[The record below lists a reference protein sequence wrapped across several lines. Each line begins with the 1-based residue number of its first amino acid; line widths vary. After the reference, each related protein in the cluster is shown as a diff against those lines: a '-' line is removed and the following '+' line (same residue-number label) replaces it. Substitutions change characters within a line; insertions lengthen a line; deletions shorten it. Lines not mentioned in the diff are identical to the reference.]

1 MINEKIQQAM
11 NEQIKHEFDSAYLYL
26 SMSAWF
32 TSQGFDGMATWMRVQ
47 AKEEQEHAMKFFD
60 HIHERGGRVDLL
72 ALSKPKTEWSSPQ
85 NAFEEAYKHEQ
96 FITGKIHSLVK
107 ISNET
112 QDFASTTML
121 NWFVDEQVEEEA
133 NASKIAQ
140 TLGRIGTS
148 GSGLVMLDRQLGKR
162 GEEKG

>member
-1 MINEKIQQAM
+1 MINDRIQKAF

-32 TSQGFDGMATWMRVQ
+32 ASQGWDGMAGWMRQQ

-60 HIHERGGRVDLL
+60 HVLERGGRVELDAL
-72 ALSKPKTEWSSPQ
+72 AKPKTEWSSPL

-107 ISNET
+107 LSNET

-121 NWFVDEQVEEEA
+121 NWFVDEQVEEED
-133 NASKIAQ
+133 NASKIVQ
-140 TLGRIGTS
+140 TLERIGTS
-148 GSGLVMLDRQLGKR
+148 GSGLIMLDRKLGER
-162 GEEKG
+162 GRK